1 MLGKSADRNSRHHA
15 RNGVTPGAALQGGMK
30 EKTMDAK
37 IYSAFRYTRHIARAY
52 RAGIRRQKAA
62 SQQRSEEVEVITREL
77 HGVLDWW
84 AAQGLACVYDR
95 AVSPTWDRHP

>member
-15 RNGVTPGAALQGGMK
+15 RNGVTPGAALRGGMK

-37 IYSAFRYTRHIARAY
+37 IYSAFRYTRHIARAL
-52 RAGIRRQKAA
+52 RAGIRRQEAA
-62 SQQRSEEVEVITREL
+62 PDRYEEGITREL
-77 HGVLDWW
+77 HDALNWW

-95 AVSPTWDRHP
+95 AISPEWDWRHP